1 MDEARDRDNCRSS
14 RPGTTN
20 EVCRTKYHPPCSI
33 LELQRLAKRT
43 ASTSPSLARAR
54 SRSPVTLSRGA
65 PRAWPPFLSTGHLPE
80 ELLLGPLLNPRH
92 LHQPRLQ
99 RPIHILR
106 PRATSTRS
114 LSHMCALPSTR
125 CARRSSPASRAA
137 HFSRSSSSWRSA
149 GARLCSAASS
159 PRCHR
164 LRRTEGHYA
173 CTAHE
178 RSLYSPVF
186 AAASPASTQLP
197 RTLIPQVASGC
208 SGTNIYTAEPA

>member
-1 MDEARDRDNCRSS
+1 MGP
-14 RPGTTN
+14 RPTH
-20 EVCRTKYHPPCSI
+20 VCLFRETRLLPPKAG
-33 LELQRLAKRT
+33 RLA
-43 ASTSPSLARAR
+43 
-54 SRSPVTLSRGA
+54 SRSAKPTLDGS
-65 PRAWPPFLSTGHLPE
+65 S
-80 ELLLGPLLNPRH
+80 LNR
-92 LHQPRLQ
+92 QDKT
-99 RPIHILR
+99 IHILGP
-106 PRATSTRS
+106 PRNQQPRS
-114 LSHMCALPSTR
+114 LTCALPSTR

-208 SGTNIYTAEPA
+208 SGTNIYGRAAPPRDQAFCDFSAISP

>member
-1 MDEARDRDNCRSS
+1 MVRAIKRSTQDNGVANTGQADRQTTELKAQPRRRSS
-14 RPGTTN
+14 SRDPATPAI
-20 EVCRTKYHPPCSI
+20 C
-33 LELQRLAKRT
+33 
-43 ASTSPSLARAR
+43 TSPASSDRYMSSTTAR
-54 SRSPVTLSRGA
+54 
-65 PRAWPPFLSTGHLPE
+65 
-80 ELLLGPLLNPRH
+80 
-92 LHQPRLQ
+92 
-99 RPIHILR
+99 
-106 PRATSTRS
+106 RATSTRS
-114 LSHMCALPSTR
+114 RPSTFW
-125 CARRSSPASRAA
+125 ARRSSAASRAA

>member
-1 MDEARDRDNCRSS
+1 MKASESLRAQAWVVVTVFITLRALMK
-14 RPGTTN
+14 PAMQ
-20 EVCRTKYHPPCSI
+20 PPS
-33 LELQRLAKRT
+33 KRQ
-43 ASTSPSLARAR
+43 
-54 SRSPVTLSRGA
+54 
-65 PRAWPPFLSTGHLPE
+65 
-80 ELLLGPLLNPRH
+80 ELLPGPLLNSRH
-92 LHQPRLQ
+92 LHQSRLQ
-99 RPIHILR
+99 RPIHILGP
-106 PRATSTRS
+106 PRNQQPRS
-114 LSHMCALPSTR
+114 LTCALPSTR

>member
-1 MDEARDRDNCRSS
+1 MLKLLSFSGCGRDKNGESVFERYRSLAGHMTRHPRTFITTAPSSAQATRRRSS
-14 RPGTTN
+14 SRDPSSTPAI
-20 EVCRTKYHPPCSI
+20 C
-33 LELQRLAKRT
+33 
-43 ASTSPSLARAR
+43 TSPASSARYISSAR
-54 SRSPVTLSRGA
+54 
-65 PRAWPPFLSTGHLPE
+65 
-80 ELLLGPLLNPRH
+80 
-92 LHQPRLQ
+92 
-99 RPIHILR
+99 
-106 PRATSTRS
+106 RATSNSS
-114 LSHMCALPSTR
+114 LPHMMCPALTR

-178 RSLYSPVF
+178 RSLYAPVF